1 MSLRSSRPRSNV
13 SRWAAPLIALLAS
26 SAVVRAEGVTAASE
40 GAQRSFGL
48 GATIGV
54 WSGMGAIVGGGG
66 ERVKGWLAGGYA
78 PVLVFANARTPD
90 KAIRFN
96 AYNGYQLNGDLEIV
110 VMKRPRTEVGV
121 LLGYKFNSVIGH
133 GGGAGVG
140 VLYDLGPKIALD
152 LTGGVAIFP
161 SAKDRLDRDFA
172 YPTDRSPGLTPA
184 IQGGANIGLIFYP

>member
-1 MSLRSSRPRSNV
+1 V
-13 SRWAAPLIALLAS
+13 APLIAVLACG
-26 SAVVRAEGVTAASE
+26 AGVRAEPVPVAWEA
-40 GAQRSFGL
+40 AQRSIGV

-54 WSGMGAIVGGGG
+54 WSGIGGIVGGGG
-66 ERVKGWLAGGYA
+66 DRVKGWLSGGYA

-90 KAIRFN
+90 KAVRFN

-110 VMKRPRTEVGV
+110 AMKRARTEVGI

-152 LTGGVAIFP
+152 LSGGVAIFP
-161 SAKDRLDRDFA
+161 AAKDRLDRNFA
-172 YPTDRSPGLTPA
+172 YPTDRSPGLTPV
-184 IQGGANIGLIFYP
+184 IQGGANLGLIFYP